1 MDSPEPSSPISRSSS
16 DSPIPEEP
24 PYMLSSE
31 PPAFTST
38 ARPESIFSSG
48 KRRLMGGASSSTAKS
63 RRREEGS
70 SRRAPASNA
79 WPQTELRDYG
89 GGGRAQREEL
99 VDQQLVDKIRQEWG
113 DPFDETAVKSAS

>member
-1 MDSPEPSSPISRSSS
+1 
-16 DSPIPEEP
+16 
-24 PYMLSSE
+24 MLSSE

-48 KRRLMGGASSSTAKS
+48 KRRLMGGASSSSAKS

-79 WPQTELRDYG
+79 WPQSELRDYG
-89 GGGRAQREEL
+89 GGGRGQREEL
-99 VDQQLVDKIRQEWG
+99 VDQQLVDKIRQGTRSKLMTLYLMLNNCVEWG
-113 DPFDETAVKSAS
+113 DPLDETAVKAAS